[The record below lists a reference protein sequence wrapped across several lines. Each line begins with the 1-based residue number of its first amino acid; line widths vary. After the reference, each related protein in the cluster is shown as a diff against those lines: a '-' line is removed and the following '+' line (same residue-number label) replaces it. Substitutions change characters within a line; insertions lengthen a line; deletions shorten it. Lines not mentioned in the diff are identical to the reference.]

1 MKEQRVT
8 ASEFNKQQRVN
19 EVWKKAVEQEEM
31 MRPPPAIAQAAMS
44 RKQKYLTH

>member
-1 MKEQRVT
+1 MKEHTVT

-31 MRPPPAIAQAAMS
+31 MRPPPAVAEEAIR
-44 RKQKYLTH
+44 RKQKYLSH